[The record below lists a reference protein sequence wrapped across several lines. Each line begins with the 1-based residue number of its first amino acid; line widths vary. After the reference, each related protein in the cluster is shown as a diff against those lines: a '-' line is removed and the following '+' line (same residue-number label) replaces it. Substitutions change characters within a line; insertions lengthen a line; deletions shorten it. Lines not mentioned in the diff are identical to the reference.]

1 MNKVKT
7 VLDAIL
13 AGLAISIGGTVFL
26 ACENKFM
33 GASLF
38 AVGLLSVCTL
48 GLNLYTG
55 RVCYALEHPP
65 KYLLECLL
73 IWVGNLI
80 GAVGAGLLVRC
91 TRLSSV
97 MERGWELSQV
107 KLGDNLI
114 SIFILAM
121 FCNMLIYLA
130 VENYKNNPHEIG
142 KYMAI
147 YFGVVVFIMAGFEH
161 CVANMFYFT
170 VGGCWSMKTVIY
182 LIVMT
187 LGNTAGG
194 LLIPLF
200 RWLGKRAEKQP

>member
-1 MNKVKT
+1 MKKLKT
-7 VLDAIL
+7 FLDAIL
-13 AGLAISIGGTVFL
+13 AGLAISIGGIVFL
-26 ACENKFM
+26 SCENKFM

-55 RVCYALEHPP
+55 RVCYALDNPP
-65 KYLLECLL
+65 SYLLECLL
-73 IWVGNLI
+73 IWVGNLV
-80 GAVGAGLLVRC
+80 GAVGTGLLVHC
-91 TRLSSV
+91 TRLTGV
-97 MERGWELSQV
+97 MEKGMELSQG
-107 KLGDNLI
+107 KLNDGIL

-142 KYMAI
+142 KYVAI

-170 VGGCWSMKTVIY
+170 VGGQWSLKTVGYI
-182 LIVMT
+182 LVMT
-187 LGNTAGG
+187 AGNTVGG
-194 LLIPLF
+194 LLIPFF
-200 RWLGKRAEKQP
+200 RWLGKKSDS